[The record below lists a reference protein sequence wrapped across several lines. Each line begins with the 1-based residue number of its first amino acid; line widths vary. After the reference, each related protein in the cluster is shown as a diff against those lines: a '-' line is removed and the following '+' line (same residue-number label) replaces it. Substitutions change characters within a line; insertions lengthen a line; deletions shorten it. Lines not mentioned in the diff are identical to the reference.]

1 MRIAKTPPLSEKTPR
16 KNTERFFTFLI
27 TYFFSKKYGDSQRTP
42 VPTIRSS
49 AFIPKI
55 LDFI

>member
-27 TYFFSKKYGDSQRTP
+27 TYFFSKKYGGQ
-42 VPTIRSS
+42 PTDACSYNKKQCIY
-49 AFIPKI
+49 FQNP
-55 LDFI
+55 